1 MESEQESELVDWI
14 TEAGGDIVS
23 IEEKN
28 EIDYLITGLRHNLSK
43 SFSMVPRAVLTHLWL
58 DDCFDDGK
66 LVPVLYYHQPITID
80 LSLKPCEGA
89 VIGISNYSGRER
101 TYIRLVFI
109 VLKRQL
115 KVAFIQKVLIHFSY
129 P

>member
-1 MESEQESELVDWI
+1 
-14 TEAGGDIVS
+14 
-23 IEEKN
+23 
-28 EIDYLITGLRHNLSK
+28 
-43 SFSMVPRAVLTHLWL
+43 MVPRAVLTHLWL

-101 TYIRLVFI
+101 TYIRLVFL

-115 KVAFIQKVLIHFSY
+115 RDHPTIFDLPFPLNVRILPSNV
-129 P
+129 

>member
-1 MESEQESELVDWI
+1 
-14 TEAGGDIVS
+14 
-23 IEEKN
+23 
-28 EIDYLITGLRHNLSK
+28 
-43 SFSMVPRAVLTHLWL
+43 MVPRAVLTHLWL

-101 TYIRLVFI
+101 TYIRLVFKCDELASRTSKDLNSCPSPLTQNLDKQI
-109 VLKRQL
+109 NSFQ
-115 KVAFIQKVLIHFSY
+115 IQITFGY
-129 P
+129 QPT

>member
-1 MESEQESELVDWI
+1 
-14 TEAGGDIVS
+14 
-23 IEEKN
+23 
-28 EIDYLITGLRHNLSK
+28 
-43 SFSMVPRAVLTHLWL
+43 MVPRAVLTHLWL

-101 TYIRLVFI
+101 TYIRLVFLI
-109 VLKRQL
+109 FKRLVLSVTTATNMLSTINVISR
-115 KVAFIQKVLIHFSY
+115 FT
-129 P
+129 

>member
-1 MESEQESELVDWI
+1 
-14 TEAGGDIVS
+14 
-23 IEEKN
+23 
-28 EIDYLITGLRHNLSK
+28 
-43 SFSMVPRAVLTHLWL
+43 MVPRAVLTHLWL

-115 KVAFIQKVLIHFSY
+115 KVVFIQKVLIHFSY